1 MNKSE
6 KAISVLGELLAKL
19 SSVSNVLQGNS
30 WKATLQDT
38 LELYIGPKS
47 NISNRLNDIYFTTR
61 KPEEIDGK
69 ILNSE
74 RHIYDETKKDSF
86 KELILLAIFFINS
99 NGVYKNPLKNNF
111 LAEFKNS
118 EIIPGIVIGIGL
130 IFTSAFFLVD
140 QSKERKISS
149 LNKTIEFKDE
159 EITRLT
165 NVQSDEVKHLDI
177 ENKNLWDTYL
187 KIKQENELLK
197 SKIK

>member
-165 NVQSDEVKHLDI
+165 NVQKFLFFSQYYFYK
-177 ENKNLWDTYL
+177 
-187 KIKQENELLK
+187 
-197 SKIK
+197 